1 MGCHRSQFPKDLFMD
16 RLLISFLILA
26 MASPALAQSKPT
38 AQGSPTT
45 QRITP
50 ADGGASI
57 ANGTLSG
64 LRTMTAVD
72 NRSGSFL
79 HNAEG
84 SSVLA
89 ASYNGFTAQQIANW
103 VFCNCV
109 DPVSYDAVRGI
120 GILTPGSKIDLVN
133 GVAGYVMS
141 QAPIS
146 GPYPTS
152 VALFG
157 MGIADTNGSS
167 VWGLNT
173 ALTDNRGQ
181 VLSSGVNRNLYNE
194 IDLNFTSPHSTGIG
208 LQVAGASLAQP
219 AAAIGFGCS
228 LLSQNGS
235 AKWSSCYH
243 SDDGA
248 SDTFLVVGTKAASGS
263 NVAGQ
268 NFTMK
273 YRNEGG
279 KPETLSFAAQPTGGI
294 FFANSEGSIPVI
306 TGTAIQLAAYTVSTL
321 PTCNASR
328 RYQVFAVNDAN
339 APAYGAP
346 LSGGGAAVAVALCD
360 GTSWTA
366 H

>member
-1 MGCHRSQFPKDLFMD
+1 
-16 RLLISFLILA
+16 LA
-26 MASPALAQSKPT
+26 MASSALAQTPPP
-38 AQGSPTT
+38 AQQGSPPA
-45 QRITP
+45 QRMSP
-50 ADGGASI
+50 ADSGGMI
-57 ANGTLSG
+57 ADGALSG

-72 NRSGSFL
+72 NRTGPFAHS
-79 HNAEG
+79 AEG

-89 ASYNGFTAQQIANW
+89 ASQGGFTAQQIADW

-120 GILTPGSKIDLVN
+120 GILTPGSTIDLVN

-146 GPYPTS
+146 GPFPTS

-157 MGIADTNGSS
+157 MGIADSNGSS

-181 VLSSGVNRNLYNE
+181 VVSSGTNRNLYNE

-208 LQVAGASLAQP
+208 IILAGRSLVQP
-219 AAAIGFGCS
+219 AQAYGIGLATLDGNKG
-228 LLSQNGS
+228 LT
-235 AKWSSCYH
+235 AKWSRGFY

-248 SDTFLVVGTKAASGS
+248 TDTFLVAGAKAAGGS

-268 NFTMK
+268 DFTMN
-273 YRNEGG
+273 YRNASGTSQ
-279 KPETLSFAAQPTGGI
+279 TLTFAAQPAGGI
-294 FFANSEGSIPVI
+294 LFANSEGSTPVI
-306 TGTAIQLAAYTVSTL
+306 AGTAIQLAAHTVATL
-321 PTCNASR
+321 PICNADTK
-328 RYQVFAVNDAN
+328 YQVYAVNDAN
-339 APAYGAP
+339 APTYAAT
-346 LSGGGAAVAVALCD
+346 LSGGGAVVAMALCD
-360 GTSWTA
+360 GTNWTA

>member
-1 MGCHRSQFPKDLFMD
+1 MKPVV
-16 RLLISFLILA
+16 ISFLILA
-26 MASPALAQSKPT
+26 MASPALAQTPPPRQQESPPV
-38 AQGSPTT
+38 QGSP
-45 QRITP
+45 P
-50 ADGGASI
+50 AQGIRPGEGGALI
-57 ANGTLSG
+57 ANGALRG
-64 LRTMTAVD
+64 WRTMTAID
-72 NRSGSFL
+72 DRSGPFA

-84 SSVLA
+84 SSVFA
-89 ASYNGFTAQQIANW
+89 ASQSGFTAQQIANW

-120 GILTPGSKIDLVN
+120 GILTPGSAINLVN
-133 GVAGYVMS
+133 GVAGYVMA

-146 GPYPTS
+146 GPFPTS

-181 VLSSGVNRNLYNE
+181 VVSSGTKRNLYNE

-243 SDDGA
+243 SDDKA
-248 SDTFLVVGTKAASGS
+248 SDTFLVAGAKAASGS

-273 YRNEGG
+273 YRNASGASQ
-279 KPETLSFAAQPTGGI
+279 TLTFAAQPTGGI
-294 FFANSEGSIPVI
+294 FFANSEGSTPVI
-306 TGTAIQLAAYTVSTL
+306 TGTAIQLAAHTVAAL
-321 PTCNASR
+321 PSCNTDR
-328 RYQVFAVNDAN
+328 KYQVYAVNDAN
-339 APAYGAP
+339 APTYGAT
-346 LSGGGAAVAVALCD
+346 LSGGGSIVAMALCD
-360 GTSWTA
+360 GTNWTA